1 MITLSLAGIALISL
15 LAQWLA
21 WSVRVPAILFLLLS
35 GLLLGPVTG
44 VLDPDQLLG
53 ELLFPLVSL
62 SVAIIL
68 FEGALTLHLTELK
81 GIGKVVR
88 NLCSTGMLVSFAVI
102 GAASYWLL
110 GLDWRVAMVLGAVL
124 VGAAG
129 AAGAAVSTVSGR
141 AALWGLSL
149 PAASVSVVVN

>member
-1 MITLSLAGIALISL
+1 MIALSLAGIALISL

-21 WSVRVPAILFLLLS
+21 WSLRVPAILFLLLS
-35 GLLLGPVTG
+35 GLLLGPMTG
-44 VLDPDQLLG
+44 MLDPDALLG

-88 NLCSTGMLVSFAVI
+88 NLCSTGMVTSFAVI
-102 GAASYWLL
+102 GAAS
-110 GLDWRVAMVLGAVL
+110 
-124 VGAAG
+124 
-129 AAGAAVSTVSGR
+129 S
-141 AALWGLSL
+141 
-149 PAASVSVVVN
+149 P